1 MCLGLL
7 WAPNGANVS
16 ENSDKDIQPINDQRR
31 LHLKSLNISRCNKSI
46 RQGVARHH
54 PICTVQTGSDQQKVE
69 THQRPE

>member
-31 LHLKSLNISRCNKSI
+31 LHLKSLNISRCNK
-46 RQGVARHH
+46 
-54 PICTVQTGSDQQKVE
+54 QQYTRDNNKLN
-69 THQRPE
+69 